1 MREHHVMSFVIVHEV
16 LSTQYAH
23 TYQ

>member
-1 MREHHVMSFVIVHEV
+1 MREPRVMSFVIV